1 MITEAP
7 RAHTGSSFQGHC
19 QGTIPSS
26 SDTSIFPFYVFDF
39 EYCCIKSHSI
49 VLTDK
54 SLFITLPIFVSFPQ
68 RIGKAFLSVDPQEV
82 NLNYFLC
89 VFLCGCRW
97 TFLFAFLPGLNAGSR
112 EFWFLFPRSALTTTL
127 PWQIC
132 LEIWFPVCCCVLRIG
147 KCNFCPRF

>member
-39 EYCCIKSHSI
+39 EYCCIKSHSV

-68 RIGKAFLSVDPQEV
+68 GIGKAFLSVDPQEV

-97 TFLFAFLPGLNAGSR
+97 TFLFAFLQGLNAGSR
-112 EFWFLFPRSALTTTL
+112 EFWFLFS
-127 PWQIC
+127 QISFDNNSTMADLLGNLISC
-132 LEIWFPVCCCVLRIG
+132 LLLCFENREV
-147 KCNFCPRF
+147 